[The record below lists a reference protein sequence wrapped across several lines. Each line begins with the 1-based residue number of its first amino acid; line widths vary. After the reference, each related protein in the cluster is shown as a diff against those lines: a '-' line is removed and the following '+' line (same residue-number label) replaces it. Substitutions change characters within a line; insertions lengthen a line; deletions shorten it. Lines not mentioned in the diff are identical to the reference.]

1 MILMNFDIMRFTKI
15 DKRFFR
21 WRQAEMD
28 ELVQDFLYDL
38 AEDNDCEYIDL
49 PGVYGFNALNDML
62 MRFNHEVQKIWIE
75 AEKQGE

>member
-1 MILMNFDIMRFTKI
+1 LRNFKISKI

-28 ELVQDFLYDL
+28 ELIQDFLYEL
-38 AEDNDCEYIDL
+38 ADDNDCEIADL
-49 PGVYGFNALNDML
+49 LNVYGFRALNDML
-62 MRFNHEVQKIWIE
+62 MRFNYEVQKIWIE

>member
-1 MILMNFDIMRFTKI
+1 MNFDIMRFTKI

-28 ELVQDFLYDL
+28 ELVQDFLHDL
-38 AEDNDCEYIDL
+38 AEDNDCECIDL
-49 PGVYGFNALNDML
+49 PGMYGFKALNDML